1 MNAEFWKAA
10 SKLFGGS
17 LTQAQ
22 VNGIETILAASE
34 GLPIGHRAYL
44 LATAK
49 HETADTMQP
58 ITEYGGR
65 KYFDKYDTG
74 KLAKALGNT
83 PEKDGDGYR
92 YRGRGYVQITGR
104 ANYAKAGKKLGVDLI
119 ANPDAALNPDIAARI
134 LVRGCSEGWFTG
146 KKLDDYLPD
155 DFRNARRVVN
165 GTDKADLIASY
176 AIEFAKALA
185 TETVQK
191 LPSTPVDVNE
201 TQKSDPQNSADVNE
215 TPKSEHVAPV
225 VLTKPSIWS
234 QIIAAIL
241 AILKGPRK

>member
-1 MNAEFWKAA
+1 VNADFWTAVR
-10 SKLFGGS
+10 KLFGGA
-17 LTQAQ
+17 LTQSQ
-22 VNGIETILAASE
+22 VNGIETILAASSD
-34 GLPIGHRAYL
+34 LPIGHRAYL

-83 PEKDGDGYR
+83 PDKDGDGYL

-104 ANYAKAGKKLGVDLI
+104 ANYAKSGDKLGLDLI
-119 ANPDAALNPDIAARI
+119 GNPDAALNPTVAARI

-165 GTDKADLIASY
+165 GTDKADLIAGY
-176 AIEFAKALA
+176 AIEFGKALTA
-185 TETVQK
+185 APAPK
-191 LPSTPVDVNE
+191 LPPTLVDV
-201 TQKSDPQNSADVNE
+201 TE
-215 TPKSEHVAPV
+215 TPKTEHVAPV
-225 VLTKPSIWS
+225 VLPKPSILQ
-234 QIIAAIL
+234 QIIAAIM
-241 AILKGPRK
+241 AILKGLKK

>member
-1 MNAEFWKAA
+1 MNAEFWTAA
-10 SKLFGGS
+10 RRLFGGA

-65 KYFDKYDTG
+65 RYFDKYDTG

-119 ANPDAALNPDIAARI
+119 GNPEAALNPDIAARI

-165 GTDKADLIASY
+165 GTDKAELIAGY
-176 AIEFAKALA
+176 AIEFGKALA
-185 TETVQK
+185 AELAAK
-191 LPSTPVDVNE
+191 LPSTPI
-201 TQKSDPQNSADVNE
+201 DVNE
-215 TPKSEHVAPV
+215 TPKIEHVAPV

-234 QIIAAIL
+234 QIVAAIL
-241 AILKGPRK
+241 AILKGLTK